1 MKLDDIAN
9 EEKLFKEKSEM
20 GEVFEN
26 LDQDVTDKDTGMSTI
41 DFNARLREIEISSC
55 LRIDEL
61 KRIGILPDMRLTQQ
75 KKRLSV
81 SRDGLGREEKVK
93 ISGGMQEKR
102 SGEGMFNKL
111 GGLFRPRG

>member
-1 MKLDDIAN
+1 MNLDDIAQ
-9 EEKLFKEKSEM
+9 EKIFNEKSEM

-26 LDQDVTDKDTGMSTI
+26 LDQDVTDDKTGMSTI
-41 DFNARLREIEISSC
+41 DFNARLLDIEIASC

-81 SRDGLGREEKVK
+81 SKDGLGRSEKVQ
-93 ISGGMQEKR
+93 ISGGLTERRQ
-102 SGEGMFNKL
+102 GGGFL
-111 GGLFRPRG
+111 GKVGDLFKPRV